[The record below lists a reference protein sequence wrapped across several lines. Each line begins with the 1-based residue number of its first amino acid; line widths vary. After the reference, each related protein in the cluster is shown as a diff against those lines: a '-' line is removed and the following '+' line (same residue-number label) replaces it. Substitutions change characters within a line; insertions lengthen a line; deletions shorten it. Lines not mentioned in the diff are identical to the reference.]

1 MIGAGTFAAPAR
13 AQRIAVAAMVAA
25 AASAAFFGVAE
36 VDRRQELIRVSY
48 ELSEV
53 SREARAAEEEN
64 RRLHLERSLRS
75 APERI
80 ERLATELGMVRPKP
94 EQMRR
99 LPAQAT
105 TEARRE

>member
-1 MIGAGTFAAPAR
+1 MGSGTFGTPAR

-25 AASAAFFGVAE
+25 AASAAFVGVAE
-36 VDRRQELIRVSY
+36 VDRHQELIRLSY
-48 ELSEV
+48 ELSSV
-53 SREARAAEEEN
+53 SRETREAEEEN

-99 LPAQAT
+99 LPTAS